1 MSALTWR
8 PAKPGE
14 TPGQLTPEL
23 SAKDGFYDD
32 EPYVED
38 WEPWTVE
45 AEDASWL
52 ADDDRARR
60 REDR

>member
-1 MSALTWR
+1 MTGIPTMA
-8 PAKPGE
+8 E
-14 TPGQLTPEL
+14 VQ
-23 SAKDGFYDD
+23 DGYYDD
-32 EPYVED
+32 EAIVDD

-52 ADDDRARR
+52 DDDDRARR